1 MSSSV
6 SVGLG
11 PVMMDERLLRTNGF
25 LHTFIREMYSVENS
39 REENESKIIL
49 RKYQEGV
56 ADTRSGG
63 GI

>member
-1 MSSSV
+1 MLDS
-6 SVGLG
+6 
-11 PVMMDERLLRTNGF
+11 RLLRTNGF
-25 LHTFIREMYSVENS
+25 LHTFIGETYSVENS

-56 ADTRSGG
+56 GDMRSGG